1 MQVVKIPTESIQLK
15 DRVVPKYVVVFKDTV
30 VFVGTEP
37 QCHRFVFY
45 MKGASD
51 DMILQ
56 RAELI
61 K

>member
-15 DRVVPKYVVVFKDTV
+15 DRVVPKHVVIFKDTV
-30 VFVGTEP
+30 VFIGTEP

-45 MKGASD
+45 MEDAPD
-51 DMILQ
+51 EFILE
-56 RAELI
+56 RAKLI